1 MMSTAAAPIHT
12 MVTTLLN
19 NFVEGV
25 TVLSVTQE
33 AVKVLPHTQALPPLL
48 TCDGTQRQLA
58 RVLDCFVRWDGEVR
72 VAALLDEGLLDVWVI

>member
-33 AVKVLPHTQALPPLL
+33 AVKVLPILKHYHHFSHATVHRDSWPVFLIVSFV
-48 TCDGTQRQLA
+48 GMA
-58 RVLDCFVRWDGEVR
+58 R
-72 VAALLDEGLLDVWVI
+72 